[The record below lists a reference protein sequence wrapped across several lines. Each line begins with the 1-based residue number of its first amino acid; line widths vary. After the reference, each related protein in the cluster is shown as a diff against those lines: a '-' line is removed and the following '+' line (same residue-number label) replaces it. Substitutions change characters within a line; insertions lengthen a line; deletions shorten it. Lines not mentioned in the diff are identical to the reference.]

1 MPIRCTSTGSGTLPL
16 RKPGILTLPG
26 QVGCRVLHGVL
37 HSIAGDLD
45 GDPDFAVT
53 ELFDLRLHRAAI
65 RADAWGATLLQM
77 RLFVL
82 ARHAETTLNHQ
93 NRINGDPLVPAD
105 LTESGRTQAQLL
117 GQEVSALPIALY
129 VHTRFGRTRV
139 TAELALEGRNIAGSR
154 SRCSTTSTSA
164 SSRAGRSTS
173 TARGSA
179 PTPVLIRFPA
189 GSRSMTPRDG
199 MPEAFRKLLE
209 RSEQVIFV
217 VTHEIPI
224 RYALNAA
231 AGSEDLDAPAHAIPN
246 ARPYLFDDS
255 SLERA
260 ASGIEASAR
269 LS

>member
-1 MPIRCTSTGSGTLPL
+1 M
-16 RKPGILTLPG
+16 
-26 QVGCRVLHGVL
+26 
-37 HSIAGDLD
+37 
-45 GDPDFAVT
+45 
-53 ELFDLRLHRAAI
+53 
-65 RADAWGATLLQM
+65 
-77 RLFVL
+77 L

-117 GQEVSALPIALY
+117 GQEVSALPIDLY

-139 TAELALEGRNIAGSR
+139 TAELALEGRNIAGLEEPLLDDVDVGELEGWTLDEYRAWKRAHAR
-154 SRCSTTSTSA
+154 SEPFPGGESLDDAAR
-164 SSRAGRSTS
+164 RYAG
-173 TARGSA
+173 G
-179 PTPVLIRFPA
+179 
-189 GSRSMTPRDG
+189 
-199 MPEAFRKLLE
+199 FRKLLD
-209 RSEQVIFV
+209 RSEQVILV

-231 AGSEDLDAPAHAIPN
+231 ARSEDLDAPVHAIPN